1 MTHTYT
7 VVITVPDK
15 IDEDDDPLT
24 KPELLTE
31 VADQLEAV
39 SNYLNTLVEDY
50 HEDCPDGLVHWID
63 MDTQTTIKS
72 FWNTQPTPTRRS
84 ER

>member
-1 MTHTYT
+1 MPHTYT

-39 SNYLNTLVEDY
+39 SNYLNTLVEDCD
-50 HEDCPDGLVHWID
+50 EDYLDGLVYWID
-63 MDTQTTIKS
+63 IDTQTTIKS
-72 FWNTQPTPTRRS
+72 FWNTPRTPTRRS